1 MDKMIG
7 LGTRMQKAIASG
19 DYDNIYDGDG
29 NEKQASP
36 AAAASPSTSPGVNE
50 GNMPGYTIKAQ
61 NPAYAPLADDLT
73 KWAHGDLSF
82 MATNRK
88 TP

>member
-1 MDKMIG
+1 MDRMIQ

-19 DYDNIYDGDG
+19 DYDSIYDGNG
-29 NEKQASP
+29 AERAPAAPASP
-36 AAAASPSTSPGVNE
+36 AAAASPGVNE

-61 NPAYAPLADDLT
+61 NPAYAPLAEDLT